1 MSNETYS
8 QFPIPRLDNPF
19 DISDRRRNVIGH
31 VSGRRTDIAA
41 IVSGAPRAIILAGA
55 PNIGKSMLISYLEC
69 LSPTDWSWRNE
80 LAPDYPSPEK
90 LEHTYFIQVDLAHL
104 EGIEDKGDLLND
116 FIDRCARPLY
126 GTYKEK
132 EPPAGRMSSRML
144 VSLLREIEDTTPD
157 ARYFLMIDTLD
168 HLGRFNLPSFAQ
180 ASRATNE
187 QERGLA
193 LLDYCG
199 AIRTMVNLMDEFRI
213 LGFIFSINNLPR
225 SRVVDQFTHISAD
238 LARFTTMTLQIF
250 SWLDT
255 ESLLAQEPDNFGKLL
270 ADAFAGAGISNIFTG
285 NEQRWLRQQAGTH
298 PYLLQQLCFYTF
310 HLKQESMRQTGY
322 WAELDETGKQQLI
335 DWINES
341 KGTFFDTAW
350 KRLQKAIQDDPQT
363 RARTAREFQE
373 CLQLFVQEKSDGEI
387 RPEYWSSWGP
397 ELRYILSSE
406 GIVRHDPYQKIS
418 LPGELLRL
426 YLLQKA
432 QAEGALATASL
443 PPSFSGGHSYWLT
456 IKRNNQQERLSLS
469 ALEYLL
475 FQALLQHPKN
485 CTEAEL
491 MRAAW
496 KEQPLDKGAKGAF
509 TQRMYHLRKKLRDR
523 CGTEIIENR
532 YGGLYSLNH
541 PDWFQLE

>member
-1 MSNETYS
+1 MQGEAFS
-8 QFPIPRLDNPF
+8 QCTIPQIDNPF

-55 PNIGKSMLISYLEC
+55 PNIGKSMLISYLERP
-69 LSPTDWSWRNE
+69 SAADWSWRNE
-80 LAPDYPSPEK
+80 LAPDYPSPAK
-90 LEHTYFIQVDLAHL
+90 LERTYFIRVNLAHL
-104 EGIEDKGDLLND
+104 EGIEDKDDLWNA
-116 FIDRCARPLY
+116 FIYHCTRALCRV
-126 GTYKEK
+126 YKEE
-132 EPPAGRMSSRML
+132 EPPSERVNLRML
-144 VSLLREIEDTTPD
+144 VDLLREINDDTPG
-157 ARYFLMIDTLD
+157 ARYFLMLDTLD

-180 ASRATNE
+180 SSRASNE

-255 ESLLAQEPDNFGKLL
+255 ESLLAQEPGNFGKPL
-270 ADAFAGAGISNIFTG
+270 ADAFAGAGISSVFTG
-285 NEQRWLRQQAGTH
+285 NEQRWLRQQAGAH
-298 PYLLQQLCFYTF
+298 PYLLQQLCFYAF
-310 HLKQESMRQTGY
+310 HLKQESMKQTGS

-363 RARTAREFQE
+363 RARTVREFQE
-373 CLQLFVQEKSDGEI
+373 CLQLFVQEKPDGEI
-387 RPEYWSSWGP
+387 RPEYWSNWGP

-432 QAEGALATASL
+432 QAEGALAASP

-456 IKRNNQQERLSLS
+456 IKRKDQQERLPLS

-475 FQALLQHPKN
+475 FQALLQHPTN

-496 KEQPLDKGAKGAF
+496 KEQSLDKGAKGAF

-523 CGTEIIENR
+523 CGGTEIIENR

-541 PDWFQLE
+541 PEWFQLE

>member
-1 MSNETYS
+1 MQDEGSSRSPLPQIN
-8 QFPIPRLDNPF
+8 NPF
-19 DISDRRRNVIGH
+19 DISDSKGNIIGH
-31 VSGRRTDIAA
+31 ISGRRTDIAA
-41 IVSGAPRAIILAGA
+41 IVGGVPRAIILAGA
-55 PNIGKSMLISYLEC
+55 PNIGKSMLISYLERP
-69 LSPTDWSWRNE
+69 LAAGWSWRDE
-80 LAPDYPSPEK
+80 LVNDYPEK
-90 LEHTYFIQVDLAHL
+90 LEKTYFIQVNLAHL
-104 EGIEDKGDLLND
+104 EGIEDKDDLLND
-116 FIDRCARPLY
+116 FIDRCVRPLY
-126 GTYKEK
+126 KAYKAK

-144 VSLLREIEDTTPD
+144 VALLREIEDTTPD

-168 HLGRFNLPSFAQ
+168 YLGIFNLPTFAKSSK
-180 ASRATNE
+180 ASNE

-255 ESLLAQEPDNFGKLL
+255 ESLLAQEPGNFGKPL
-270 ADAFAGAGISNIFTG
+270 ADAFADAEISNIFTG
-285 NEQRWLRQQAGTH
+285 NEQQWLRLQAGMH
-298 PYLLQQLCFYTF
+298 PYLLQQLCFYAF
-310 HLKQESMRQTGY
+310 HLKQESMKQADSWT
-322 WAELDETGKQQLI
+322 ELDEAGKQQLI

-341 KGTFFDTAW
+341 KGTFFDTTW

-363 RARTAREFQE
+363 QARTRREFQE
-373 CLQLFVQEKSDGEI
+373 CLQLFVQEQAGGEI
-387 RPEYWSSWGP
+387 KPEYWGSWGQ

-406 GIVRHDPYQKIS
+406 GIVRHDPYQKIFF
-418 LPGELLRL
+418 PGELLRL
-426 YLLQKA
+426 YLVQKA
-432 QAEGALATASL
+432 QIEGMLVPASP
-443 PPSFSGGHSYWLT
+443 PPSFSGGRNYWLF
-456 IKRNNQQERLSLS
+456 IRRNSQQERLSLS
-469 ALEYLL
+469 ALEYSL
-475 FQALLQHPKN
+475 FQTLLQHPRN
-485 CTEAEL
+485 CAESEL
-491 MRAAW
+491 KQAAW
-496 KEQPLDKGAKGAF
+496 KEQTIDKGAF